1 MDLYSRLRVN
11 AGSAGRLAGVLW
23 AWAPSS
29 LINVGREEAGEP
41 IIRRMLDLL
50 RDSNP
55 DDVTR
60 ILRARG
66 EGTLGGIL
74 YAQEYAAE
82 ALSLQESARNTF
94 LDLRSRNAA
103 IRAWRTQLNSA
114 SNVWSTPWF
123 TRAIWTGVNAYMGM
137 ARQQEP
143 ATKDKACRTLANLLD
158 WTAVVYSSSKVPA

>member
-1 MDLYSRLRVN
+1 
-11 AGSAGRLAGVLW
+11 
-23 AWAPSS
+23 
-29 LINVGREEAGEP
+29 
-41 IIRRMLDLL
+41 MLDLL

-94 LDLRSRNAA
+94 LDLRSRKCGDQSPADA
-103 IRAWRTQLNSA
+103 IELSEQRVVDAMVHAGDLDGSECLHGNGTTA
-114 SNVWSTPWF
+114 GTCDE
-123 TRAIWTGVNAYMGM
+123 
-137 ARQQEP
+137 RQSVS
-143 ATKDKACRTLANLLD
+143 D
-158 WTAVVYSSSKVPA
+158 VG